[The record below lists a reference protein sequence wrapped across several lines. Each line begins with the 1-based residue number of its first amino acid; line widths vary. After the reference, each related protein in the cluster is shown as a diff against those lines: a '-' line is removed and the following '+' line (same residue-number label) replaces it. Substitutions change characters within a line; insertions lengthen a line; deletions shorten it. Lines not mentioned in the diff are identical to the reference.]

1 MWLFEKNIKTGGNK
15 MEPKHLVQTVRIPKN
30 KRKNKRKLPESIAD
44 KMLQKTPIR
53 CLHRSYATGKTE
65 SLGA

>member
-1 MWLFEKNIKTGGNK
+1 
-15 MEPKHLVQTVRIPKN
+15 MEAEHLVQTVRTPKN

-44 KMLQKTPIR
+44 KMLQKSPIR